1 MTRNDS
7 FTYFSNGLLRFSVL
21 LTLVWIYLLS
31 EAKAPLPRYDT
42 RPPDYYQVIIT
53 NNLFRP
59 LGWTKPKPLPRF
71 ELIATVMKSDGRHKA
86 LILDTR
92 NRKVYYVAAGD
103 ELESGVT
110 VEKIKSRRVTVNEN
124 GKLTVYR
131 LKF

>member
-1 MTRNDS
+1 M
-7 FTYFSNGLLRFSVL
+7 
-21 LTLVWIYLLS
+21 
-31 EAKAPLPRYDT
+31 
-42 RPPDYYQVIIT
+42 
-53 NNLFRP
+53 
-59 LGWTKPKPLPRF
+59 
-71 ELIATVMKSDGRHKA
+71 
-86 LILDTR
+86 ILDTR